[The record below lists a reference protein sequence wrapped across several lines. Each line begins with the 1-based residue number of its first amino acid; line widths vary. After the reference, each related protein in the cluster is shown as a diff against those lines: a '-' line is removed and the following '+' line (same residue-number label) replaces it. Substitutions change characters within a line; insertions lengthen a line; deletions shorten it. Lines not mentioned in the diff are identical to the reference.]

1 MSTEFCE
8 LLKKVGSGP
17 HTSKALTRSEA
28 AQAARLILEA
38 VATPAQIGAFLIA
51 HRMKRPVAAEL
62 AGFLDAYDR
71 ACPPLAALE
80 LRSRLAVLGNPYD
93 GRSRTAPMTPVT
105 ALILAA
111 ANVPVLM
118 HGGDRIP
125 TKFGLPLIEIWQQLG
140 VHFKGLDRAQIQNL
154 LAATNLSFL
163 YTPEHF
169 AATTVVNDYRAQ
181 IGKRP
186 PIATVELMWTPYA
199 GPAHLLAGFVHP
211 PTERFMQETFALRGV
226 DTYTLIKGLEG
237 SGDLPR
243 ERTAIISTQRPGET
257 EPQRLKLHARDY
269 DLQGP
274 DVPLESLEHFIE
286 QIQAVLAGQDTDYG
300 RAAIWNGGF
309 YLWSMG
315 VTETLGAG
323 FEQARS
329 LLQSGAAADALT
341 QLQQATQQPVL
352 V

>member
-1 MSTEFCE
+1 MSAEFRE

-28 AQAARLILEA
+28 SQAATLILDA

-51 HRMKRPVAAEL
+51 HRMKRPVADEL

-71 ACPPLAALE
+71 ACPPLVALD
-80 LRSRLAVLGNPYD
+80 LRSRLTVLGNPYD
-93 GRSRTAPMTPVT
+93 GRSRTAPLTPVT

-111 ANVPVLM
+111 ADVPVLM

-125 TKFGLPLIEIWQQLG
+125 TKFGLPLIDIWQELG
-140 VHFKGLDRAQIQNL
+140 VQFKGLERSQVRQL
-154 LAATNLSFL
+154 LVSTNLSFL

-186 PIATVELMWTPYA
+186 PIATVELIWTPYT
-199 GPAHLLAGFVHP
+199 GLVHLMAGFVHP
-211 PTERFMQETFALRGV
+211 PTERFMQDTLALRGV
-226 DTYTLIKGLEG
+226 ESYTLIKGLEG

-243 ERTAIISTQRPGET
+243 ERTAIISTQRRGDT
-257 EPQRLKLHARDY
+257 QPQRLKLHARDY

-274 DVPLESLEHFIE
+274 DLPLDGLESLVPQIE
-286 QIQAVLAGQDTDYG
+286 ATLAGQATEYS

-309 YLWSMG
+309 YLWSVG
-315 VTETLGAG
+315 VAETLEAG

-329 LLQSGAAADALT
+329 LLQSGAVANVVT
-341 QLQQATQQPVL
+341 RLQQATQQPAL